1 MKKGIVLSLSAI
13 ALTTVATQAG
23 AAENLVEM
31 FKNGKNEGYVRLHHI
46 NESTSRNIAIT
57 GSVVGGKLKYETD
70 SLYGLSFG
78 TAIYATHDTGLT
90 NWDNLTKEGYNQVAG
105 GLMGNKELGA
115 DGRFQGYA
123 TIGEAFVQY
132 AYSKSNV
139 KFGRQEF
146 QSPMTKSEVTLI
158 PNLYQGVVA
167 TVGEIENT
175 KIQAAYITD
184 MMFGTRAT
192 TEAQL
197 LGDGAYGI
205 TAGAGFG
212 HYRAQDGKQEFMS
225 MGEAA
230 FGKVEGLPTGVPTYP
245 ANGKNDNDNGL
256 MALGVEY
263 GEKGPLAV
271 RVWDYY
277 AKDMFNTLY
286 ADVDYKMKLSGAK
299 VMLSAQVLHQS
310 DVGNFKDSGAAEALN
325 ADQTI
330 VGVSHTPSQMDQL
343 YKTKL
348 SEKDGGIDALYFGL
362 QAKAQIQD
370 FGFLAAYSKNTK
382 GHVIDPW
389 GGNFGYTSTIFSRN
403 ENRADT
409 DAYKLGFNY
418 DFTNLGV
425 EGLKF
430 IYNYGAYK
438 SDVEATAYLAGW
450 SSGTNAAGG
459 THTENSHEHDFHLF
473 YQVPSYKKMWVGLF
487 HVERKDDTRQYN
499 QAHTRLVANVAF

>member
-46 NESTSRNIAIT
+46 DQGTSRNIATT

-78 TAIYATHDTGLT
+78 TAVYATHDTGLT
-90 NWDNLTKEGYNQVAG
+90 NWDRLNKEGYNQVAG
-105 GLMGNKELGA
+105 GLLGNKALPA
-115 DGRFQGYA
+115 DGGRFENYA

-197 LGDGAYGI
+197 IGDQAYGI
-205 TAGAGFG
+205 ASGAGFG
-212 HYRAQDGKQEFMS
+212 HYSALSGKQKFMS

-230 FGKVEGLPTGVPTYP
+230 FGRFDETAGPGT
-245 ANGKNDNDNGL
+245 KNDNDNGL

-310 DVGNFKDSGAAEALN
+310 DVGNFKDSGAGDALATELQVN
-325 ADQTI
+325 GVAHTTSQTD
-330 VGVSHTPSQMDQL
+330 PL
-343 YKTKL
+343 YKTRL
-348 SEKDGGIDALYFGL
+348 AEKDGGIDALYFGL
-362 QAKAQIQD
+362 QAKAKIQD

-438 SDVEATAYLAGW
+438 SDVEATSYFVNNTWTGVA
-450 SSGTNAAGG
+450 G
-459 THTENSHEHDFHLF
+459 THTENSHEHDFHIF
-473 YQVPSYKKMWVGLF
+473 YQVPSYKKMWVRLF